1 MIFFKI
7 LIQVWLEGKVIFFD
21 FFKNVIEWVWEEFI
35 RFYYSNISFDGFWID
50 MNELVN
56 FGINEEKLW
65 NWFDGV
71 KLYWSLKCN
80 EGEVLEDFLYWMMVV
95 FVYDKEDRKI

>member
-1 MIFFKI
+1 MFGY
-7 LIQVWLEGKVIFFD
+7 VWLKGKVVFLD
-21 FFKNVIEWVWEEFI
+21 FLKNEMCEYWKDLIV
-35 RFYYSNISFDGFWID
+35 RYYINLLFDGLWID

-95 FVYDKEDRKI
+95 FVYDREDRKI

>member
-1 MIFFKI
+1 
-7 LIQVWLEGKVIFFD
+7 
-21 FFKNVIEWVWEEFI
+21 
-35 RFYYSNISFDGFWID
+35 

-80 EGEVLEDFLYWMMVV
+80 EGEVFEDFLYWMMVV